1 MTDQANTEEA
11 AEMTTSTET
20 TEESGTPREGT
31 ILVQPEESLEP
42 WTIDDLP
49 EEIREAAIGMGW
61 TKLMPVQ
68 ASSAP
73 YMAAGRDMIVQ
84 SRTGSGKT
92 GGFLIPLLMHLDP
105 KAKYAQAIILCPT
118 RELARQVYGELK
130 LLGANYKIK
139 GALVYG
145 GVGYQEQLDALHGGA
160 QVIVGTPGRV
170 LDHIGRGSMD
180 LDRLSMLVFDEA
192 DEMLSMGFYPDMKQ
206 LRRFIPQE
214 RKTWMFS
221 ATMPYKVQRLA
232 EEFMVNPGF
241 LSLSAGKETID
252 TMEHRWYEAPIM
264 DKDQVLIRL
273 IEMEQPD
280 SAIIFCNMKRDV
292 EYVTD
297 VLKARGYNAEMIS
310 GDLKQNQREKVM
322 AGIREGR
329 YRLLVA
335 TDVAARGIDISDLSH
350 VFIYDLPKDP
360 EMYVHRAGRTAR
372 AGNTGVAISFVGNM
386 SEMTSLKK
394 ITRAYKIDFV
404 QMDTPT
410 EEQVVERIGERMTI
424 LLEDQLRGLSDQ
436 EQADAEALRV
446 VADELLEGENGP
458 KAMAMLLDDLYR
470 EEFLKQ
476 SAKKEKKGAKSG
488 SGDEEEGSEEERIS
502 RFDSPEMTEEV
513 AMKLIERWNN
523 LRPAEKRRTG
533 RLLPIVEELAESAEE
548 HILFGLLM
556 QRAADDLLSGKKR
569 KKPESSS
576 EHKVDHGAGRSGGG
590 KKKGGGRGR
599 SGGSGR
605 RKG

>member
-1 MTDQANTEEA
+1 MTDQTNDTEEIA
-11 AEMTTSTET
+11 A
-20 TEESGTPREGT
+20 TEEETEGAPREGT
-31 ILVQPEESLEP
+31 ILVQPEESLDP

-49 EEIREAAIGMGW
+49 EKIRDAAIKMGW

-68 ASSAP
+68 ASAVP
-73 YMAAGRDMIVQ
+73 YVAAGRDMIVQ

-92 GGFLIPLLMHLDP
+92 GGFLIPLLMNLDP
-105 KAKYAQAIILCPT
+105 KAHYAQAIILCPT
-118 RELARQVYGELK
+118 RELARQVYGELQA
-130 LLGANYKIK
+130 LGANYNIK

-206 LRRFIPQE
+206 LRRYIPAE
-214 RKTWMFS
+214 RKTMMFS

-252 TMEHRWYEAPIM
+252 TMEHRWYEAPVM

-280 SAIIFCNMKRDV
+280 SSIVFCNMKRDV

-297 VLKARGYNAEMIS
+297 VLKSRGYNAEMIS
-310 GDLKQNQREKVM
+310 GDLKQNQRERVM
-322 AGIREGR
+322 QGIRDGK
-329 YRLLVA
+329 YRHLVA

-404 QMDTPT
+404 EMETPT

-424 LLEDQLRGLSDQ
+424 LLEDQLRGLSEQ
-436 EQADAEALRV
+436 ERSDAEALTNLANV
-446 VADELLEGENGP
+446 LLETEEGP
-458 KAMAMLLDDLYR
+458 KSMAMLLDDLYR
-470 EEFLKQ
+470 EEFLK
-476 SAKKEKKGAKSG
+476 SNAASGRRGKKLRN
-488 SGDEEEGSEEERIS
+488 DDEEGSRYDADELATQVGE
-502 RFDSPEMTEEV
+502 
-513 AMKLIERWNN
+513 KLIERWST

-533 RLLPIVEELAESAEE
+533 RLLPIVEELAESEEE
-548 HILFGLLM
+548 HILFGLLIG
-556 QRAADDLLSGKKR
+556 RAAHDLLHPQKKKR
-569 KKPESSS
+569 PAKPEKEERGS
-576 EHKVDHGAGRSGGG
+576 
-590 KKKGGGRGR
+590 GGGRGR
-599 SGGSGR
+599 SGGGGGGRGRGKGRGGR
-605 RKG
+605 R